1 MVEHSLGKGEV
12 VGSIPTGSTS
22 LPAIFAADL
31 AAGLVPELTERDA
44 NPQVPAGI
52 RLAPLL
58 FSRMLLG
65 LPCLATVL

>member
-1 MVEHSLGKGEV
+1 
-12 VGSIPTGSTS
+12 
-22 LPAIFAADL
+22 
-31 AAGLVPELTERDA
+31 VPELTERDA